1 MSQEWTDTVFKPVRF
16 PVDEMDP
23 MERYLETTTV
33 NAKPKEDDKQ

>member
-23 MERYLETTTV
+23 IERYLETTTV
-33 NAKPKEDDKQ
+33 NANQKEEVK